1 MKKSIFLFLAAILCC
16 VNADAVKRIYIDFS
30 AANWPTDNAKL
41 RIWDGTNNVNM
52 TKIND
57 QLYYADINDDVTTST
72 TLYFKRLNS
81 NGDDWDGVRWN
92 QANCNYSSTYNAYKI
107 GNDWNSVNA
116 SYNIST
122 ITKTNYIYFDNSKT
136 NWNNSYKYF
145 VIGHDAPSVY
155 SITHSMTPITGTKMW
170 YCKQSS
176 DWKDATYYAFC
187 SPTSSWTGTSWG
199 SDNIKNADK
208 YVKPN
213 TSKHDLSNNN
223 YYLCIPESGDNNSAF
238 SISSKGTSYTKLNST
253 QKVYKVTS
261 ISGGTH
267 NEASVN
273 SGSVT
278 ISAYKMTSS
287 NQASNANNA
296 QTINDAATTNVSID
310 AAYTGETTLTATAN
324 SGYKFDGWFTAM
336 TNGSRLSEELTYT
349 YYPTAATTIYARFSE
364 DVYYLSGTLV
374 GDSPNSWTA
383 NKQPMAKNS
392 EGDYTYTFT
401 NHPAGEYA
409 FKVTDGTWDKT
420 WDWYNV
426 VGNYYNLSEGD
437 DKQIKL
443 NLAETTTFTIIFNK
457 AENKITFTG
466 LKPATYT
473 VAGDN
478 RIAFGDT
485 WNLGNTSNDMNLV
498 GNLYTWTKTKI
509 GLRAGTEIQFKVVKN
524 HNWDHGSW
532 PTDNNWVIN
541 TISQDGFYTITITFN
556 EVTKNVKAT
565 ATWTGEAPFK
575 DFTNQPAKL
584 YFYPTSDWKKDNAQ
598 FAAYFYNEGFGA
610 DAEPKWQDMTD
621 PDGDDIYE
629 LDNAKEHEYVMFC
642 RMNPSRSENNWDAD
656 VAWNKIETGLVIPNT
671 AGELNICCTF
681 WKNEVGNRPTSEC
694 VWVVPTPL
702 ADNNW
707 SDFVSAYSGKRVNAL
722 IKRTFNSGQNHT
734 LCLPFEIPT
743 DWLGGG
749 SKAYQLNSI
758 FANTADELQLNAS
771 AVSTIEAGKPY
782 IIVPIKGS
790 EYENL
795 IIADVKV
802 QDIKDGSYTILGGGY
817 KATVKSVIETD
828 GTKTNGTTEYY
839 IGANDGYLYNAVT
852 SKLGLRAIIELT
864 TASGQPL
871 PAKVRA
877 RVVNSENA
885 ATGVDNITNTDNT
898 TIKVIENGQLIIIR
912 NGEKFNAQGV
922 RF

>member
-1 MKKSIFLFLAAILCC
+1 MKKSIFLFFAAILYATSVWAVPGFNQGNVYFDKSGWNDNCSYIYLAVGHDTWSSLYRLDKTIQNTQLVKGWC
-16 VNADAVKRIYIDFS
+16 SNGGWWNGMNYFAIMGAGNSWGGGSFGYGTVQGAPHYTAKNNKVDINSSSKPYLCTKSSADNGATLTITEKSSITDLNYKQTIQYALSIGGTNHATMSSGKTPGKITMSSYKFVSNYDDVSEEKPTALAVNGTTYSREFS
-30 AANWPTDNAKL
+30 AAHT
-41 RIWDGTNNVNM
+41 
-52 TKIND
+52 
-57 QLYYADINDDVTTST
+57 
-72 TLYFKRLNS
+72 
-81 NGDDWDGVRWN
+81 
-92 QANCNYSSTYNAYKI
+92 
-107 GNDWNSVNA
+107 
-116 SYNIST
+116 
-122 ITKTNYIYFDNSKT
+122 
-136 NWNNSYKYF
+136 
-145 VIGHDAPSVY
+145 
-155 SITHSMTPITGTKMW
+155 
-170 YCKQSS
+170 
-176 DWKDATYYAFC
+176 AT
-187 SPTSSWTGTSWG
+187 
-199 SDNIKNADK
+199 
-208 YVKPN
+208 
-213 TSKHDLSNNN
+213 
-223 YYLCIPESGDNNSAF
+223 
-238 SISSKGTSYTKLNST
+238 TKLTVSE
-253 QKVYKVTS
+253 
-261 ISGGTH
+261 I
-267 NEASVN
+267 
-273 SGSVT
+273 
-278 ISAYKMTSS
+278 
-287 NQASNANNA
+287 
-296 QTINDAATTNVSID
+296 AA
-310 AAYTGETTLTATAN
+310 
-324 SGYKFDGWFTAM
+324 GYKFDGWYTAA
-336 TNGSRLSEELTYT
+336 TGGTELSTSTTYT

-364 DVYYLSGTLV
+364 DVYYLAGTLD
-374 GDSPNSWTA
+374 GNNAWNADEL
-383 NKQPMAKNS
+383 PMEKNS
-392 EGDYTYTFT
+392 EGNFTYTFT
-401 NHPAGEYA
+401 NLAAGEYK
-409 FKVTDGTWDKT
+409 FKVTDGTWKNT
-420 WDWYNV
+420 WDSYCV
-426 VGNYYNLSEGD
+426 DGNYYDVTGD
-437 DKQIKL
+437 NDKNIVL
-443 NLAETTTFTIIFNK
+443 NLTEETTFTITFNK

-621 PDGDDIYE
+621 PDGDGIYE

-681 WKNEVGNRPTSEC
+681 WTNAVGNRPTSEC

-707 SDFVSAYSGKRVNAL
+707 SNFVSAYSGKKVNAL
-722 IKRTFNSGQNHT
+722 IKRTFRSGQNHT
-734 LCLPFEIPT
+734 LCLPFNLPT
-743 DWLGGG
+743 SWLGDG

-758 FANTADELQLNAS
+758 FANTAEELQLNAS
-771 AVSTIEAGKPY
+771 ECNTIEAGKPY
-782 IIVPIKGS
+782 IIVPVKGS
-790 EYENL
+790 EYEH
-795 IIADVKV
+795 IIVCGVTVKEV
-802 QDIKDGSYTILGGGY
+802 AAGINIATGDGY
-817 KATVKSVIETD
+817 KATLKAVTTT
-828 GTKTNGTTEYY
+828 GGQTNGSTEYY
-839 IGANDGYLYNAVT
+839 VGANDGYLYNAVT